1 MEEEKKNKPHVFAKR
16 KFGCN
21 MLYPLTESS
30 CLYMMA
36 FTCHW
41 INQSSKVP
49 TRLD

>member
-16 KFGCN
+16 KFCCN

-36 FTCHW
+36 FICHW
-41 INQSSKVP
+41 ICGLLGTEEREQ
-49 TRLD
+49 